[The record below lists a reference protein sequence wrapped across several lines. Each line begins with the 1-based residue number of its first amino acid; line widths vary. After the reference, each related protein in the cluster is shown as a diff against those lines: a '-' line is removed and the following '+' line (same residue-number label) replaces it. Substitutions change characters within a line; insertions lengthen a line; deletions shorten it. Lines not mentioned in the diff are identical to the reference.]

1 MRIECHYCQKQYSLR
16 DDNVGEHFRCRA
28 CGKLSPVAR
37 PDTAQPNTLGRPARP
52 NPPAMRQ
59 PPSSQ
64 AIQHGPAMPMA
75 NQPLTA
81 RPVVRGA
88 IGPSPAKS
96 SGERW
101 AIECGQCGRRHDIRA
116 DLVGKQF
123 RCKGCG
129 NLNPI
134 APPEPACDEDEE
146 ILVAIPVTMAA
157 ALPVAQVVYA
167 DDIYEAAAAPG
178 DELFSD
184 LQAISAAS
192 VPLAAT
198 PRPRSPAPAA
208 RRKKRK
214 NRHLDPRDASN
225 VAVCQRAMIRCFL
238 LAVVLWITQ
247 LFMPQPIRMIVLIIH
262 LITVIS
268 LIVFIFLLAVNV
280 HGVVVGLLVGLF
292 GLVPI
297 LNLVTMLW
305 LNIMANRILR
315 RHGYHVG
322 LLGADD

>member
-16 DDNVGEHFRCRA
+16 DENVGEHFRCRA
-28 CGKLSPVAR
+28 CGKLSPVSR

-52 NPPAMRQ
+52 NPPAIRQ
-59 PPSSQ
+59 PPFNQ
-64 AIQHGPAMPMA
+64 AVQNAPAMPAA
-75 NQPLTA
+75 NQPPTA

-88 IGPSPAKS
+88 NRPSPAKS

-101 AIECGQCGRRHDIRA
+101 AIECEQCGRRHDIRA
-116 DLVGKQF
+116 DLAGKQF

-129 NLNPI
+129 KLNPI
-134 APPEPACDEDEE
+134 APPETGCDEDEE
-146 ILVAIPVTMAA
+146 ILVAIPVTAAA

-167 DDIYEAAAAPG
+167 DNDDGLAAAPG
-178 DELFSD
+178 DDLFD
-184 LQAISAAS
+184 LQNLSASA
-192 VPLAAT
+192 VPLAAAS
-198 PRPRSPAPAA
+198 RPRSPAPAA

-214 NRHLDPRDASN
+214 KRQLDPRDASN